1 MEAKRQWDHSD
12 ENSDQSGDKR
22 IRRLPSFST
31 VIKEAVMANKL
42 QKVLFVLEPFLRKV
56 VREEVGTLMHRIYS
70 CPPGSIQMQIE
81 AAEQSSLKL
90 IFKRPLSQPIFTGTN
105 IEDIENNPLQ
115 ILVIDTNSGV
125 EAASALLHLLPIKLE
140 LVVLE
145 GDFPSGVQED
155 WTSGEFQNK
164 IVKERTGKRPLVV
177 GDVNVTLRDG
187 TVIIHELSFTDNSSW
202 GKSGKFRIGARVVPG
217 SYDGPRIREAMTEP
231 FKVKDHR
238 GESYKKHYPPAL
250 DDAVWRLEKIGKG
263 GQFHSRLTA
272 NKINTVQDF
281 LMLLSIDP
289 DRLREI
295 LGQGMTDRAWE
306 VTTNHAKTCILGDK
320 HYVYRGPNCDLVLN
334 SVCKVV
340 SVIAGNNTYGL
351 QDLINQDDRDC
362 VKQLAREAYDRWR
375 DLEEYEALSN
385 GDVPFN
391 QNVQMT
397 QGGVE
402 PLPLYADQENGSPL
416 CQWGRAHGE
425 DRFYTAVKPRRNN
438 RRGHQR
444 GPRRSQNGVASSAAR
459 ESPFPPPV
467 ARPCNLDRFLEST
480 TPSVP
485 AQYLSKTTM
494 RGRRTCD
501 VEFSPYFALSD
512 LWESFKESSAY
523 GIGVPLL
530 LNGCH
535 SVVQYYV
542 PFLSG
547 IQLYGQSNRPSAD
560 SWENDRDWHD
570 SSSDKSSNGS
580 SDCGNKKGLKDSSTW
595 ISNQTNQSLSK
606 SYASE
611 KQGHKQQLSS
621 SNDSCFGNSQGCLIF
636 EFLEQDPPFT
646 REPLAGKAYLARN
659 FPALKTLRSCDLL
672 PSDAGSAC
680 QTVTHPQ
687 GVPRMSLPAFGLA
700 VYKFKSTVW
709 TPGGPELPLAN
720 SLLQAAENWLQLH
733 HVEHPDF
740 SFFASHRAYRN

>member
-1 MEAKRQWDHSD
+1 MEAKRHWDDSD

-22 IRRLPSFST
+22 IKRLPSFSA
-31 VIKEAVMANKL
+31 VIKEAVTANKL
-42 QKVLFVLEPFLRKV
+42 QKAFFALEPFLRKV
-56 VREEVGTLMHRIYS
+56 VQEEVGTLMHRIYS
-70 CPPGSIQMQIE
+70 CPPRSIQMQIE
-81 AAEQSSLKL
+81 ATDQSSLKL
-90 IFKRPLSQPIFTGTN
+90 IFKRPLSQPIFTGTK
-105 IEDIENNPLQ
+105 IEDIENNPLE
-115 ILVIDTNSGV
+115 ILVVDTNSGV

-140 LVVLE
+140 LVALE

-155 WTSGEFQNK
+155 WTSDEFQNK

-187 TVIIHELSFTDNSSW
+187 AVIIPELIFTDNSSW
-202 GKSGKFRIGARVVPG
+202 GKSGMFRIGARVVPG

-250 DDAVWRLEKIGKG
+250 DDAVWRLEKIGRG
-263 GQFHSRLTA
+263 GKFHSKLAA

-281 LMLLSIDP
+281 LMLLSVDP

-306 VTTNHAKTCILGDK
+306 VTTNHAKTCIVGDK
-320 HYVYRGPNCDLVLN
+320 HYVHRGPNCNLVLN
-334 SVCKVV
+334 SVCEVV
-340 SVIAGNNTYGL
+340 SIIAGNNTYGL
-351 QDLINQDDRDC
+351 QDLINRDDRAC
-362 VKQLAREAYDRWR
+362 VMQLAREAYEHWH

-385 GDVPFN
+385 GDVPLN
-391 QNVQMT
+391 RNVQMT
-397 QGGVE
+397 QGVVE
-402 PLPLYADQENGSPL
+402 SLPLYADQENGSL
-416 CQWGRAHGE
+416 LRQWGRAHGE
-425 DRFYTAVKPRRNN
+425 DRFYTTVKPRRNN

-444 GPRRSQNGVASSAAR
+444 GPRRSQNGVASSAAT
-459 ESPFPPPV
+459 ESPSPPSV
-467 ARPCNLDRFLEST
+467 SKEDDRPCNLDRFLEST

-560 SWENDRDWHD
+560 SCEENDRDCHD
-570 SSSDKSSNGS
+570 SSSNKSSNGS
-580 SDCGNKKGLKDSSTW
+580 SDYGNKKGLKDSSTW

-621 SNDSCFGNSQGCLIF
+621 SNDICFGNSQGYLIS
-636 EFLEQDPPFT
+636 EFLEQDPPFA

-672 PSDAGSAC
+672 PSSWFSVAWYPIYRIPTGPTLKDLDAC
-680 QTVTHPQ
+680 FLTFH
-687 GVPRMSLPAFGLA
+687 SLSTPAKGN
-700 VYKFKSTVW
+700 VYSSNF
-709 TPGGPELPLAN
+709 
-720 SLLQAAENWLQLH
+720 
-733 HVEHPDF
+733 
-740 SFFASHRAYRN
+740 Y